1 MAKNQKKAIGKGIRA
16 LLNNM
21 EDAPSSEKKGALV
34 KKPAAKTGVAM
45 LPLSAI
51 EVNPSQPRTQFD
63 EDALSEL
70 ADSIRM
76 HGLIQPITVRRLN
89 AKSYQ
94 LISGERRLRASKIA
108 ELKEI
113 PAYIREAD
121 DRQMHEMA
129 LIENIQREDL
139 NAIEIAV
146 SYQMLIDEYKLTQ
159 ETISERVGKKRSTI
173 TNYLRLL
180 KLHTD
185 IQAGLKN
192 KKISMGHARA
202 LAGIRDLITQ
212 CTAYEEVIDKNLSVR
227 ETEDLVKK
235 YNKPLKEK
243 KEKSSDTLSDEYL
256 NVQKNL
262 RSRLGTKVVLKA
274 NDKGKGQ
281 ITIPFTSV
289 DNLNDIL
296 DLIGYQEN

>member
-16 LLNNM
+16 LLNNI
-21 EDAPSSEKKGALV
+21 EEKQPAEKKAALV
-34 KKPAAKTGVAM
+34 KRPAAKTGVAM
-45 LPLSAI
+45 LPVSAI
-51 EVNPSQPRTQFD
+51 EVNPAQPRSHFD
-63 EDALSEL
+63 EAALEEL
-70 ADSIRM
+70 AASIKL
-76 HGLIQPITVRRLN
+76 HGLIQPVTVRRLN
-89 AKSYQ
+89 SKSYQ

-108 ELKEI
+108 KLKEI

-121 DRQMHEMA
+121 DQQMHEMA

-139 NAIEIAV
+139 NAMEIAV
-146 SYQMLIDEYKLTQ
+146 CYQMLIDEYKLTQ
-159 ETISERVGKKRSTI
+159 EIISERVGKKRSTI

-185 IQAGLKN
+185 VQAGLKN
-192 KKISMGHARA
+192 DKISMGHARA
-202 LAGIRDLITQ
+202 LAGIKDVIAQ
-212 CTAYEEVIDKNLSVR
+212 YTAYEEVIYKDLSVR
-227 ETEDLVKK
+227 ETEDLVMR
-235 YNKPLKEK
+235 YNKPTKEK
-243 KEKSSDTLSDEYL
+243 KDKPEYTLSDEYL

-296 DLIGYQEN
+296 DLIGYQET